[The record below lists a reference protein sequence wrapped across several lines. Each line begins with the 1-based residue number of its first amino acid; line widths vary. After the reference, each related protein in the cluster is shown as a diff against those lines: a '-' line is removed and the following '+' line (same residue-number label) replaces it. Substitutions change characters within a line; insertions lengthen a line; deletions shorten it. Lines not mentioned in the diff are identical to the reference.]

1 MCVSVCF
8 GGADSSRDTVLFFF
22 SQGKRLR
29 SELTHGIFALL
40 LHAHAIVGEFPV
52 VQFCKYIMY
61 MLEESPMCSNFFKL
75 QFPFFF
81 LKLYICKQFSPPLA
95 LPCVETKWG
104 VKSPSPRAFFTWHK
118 NSCVFFLK
126 KKFP

>member
-8 GGADSSRDTVLFFF
+8 GGLTLQETQSFFF
-22 SQGKRLR
+22 PQGKRLR

-61 MLEESPMCSNFFKL
+61 MLEESPMCSDFFKTSIS
-75 QFPFFF
+75 PF
-81 LKLYICKQFSPPLA
+81 
-95 LPCVETKWG
+95 
-104 VKSPSPRAFFTWHK
+104 
-118 NSCVFFLK
+118 
-126 KKFP
+126 